1 MNIIENEI
9 VGEGM
14 ELHSL
19 SEVKKLLEMKG
30 EEREMEEEEVNKM
43 NGEEEE

>member
-1 MNIIENEI
+1 M
-9 VGEGM
+9 GEGM

-30 EEREMEEEEVNKM
+30 EEREMEKEEVNKM